1 MIAEVVE
8 LDLLPAE
15 PAESRR
21 DIVYDYSDAPTIER
35 FSECRKFIR
44 ALMGPFGS
52 GKSSGCVIELVQWAA
67 RQRAWSRASSAGRIE
82 MVRSSRFAVVRNT
95 YRQLADTSIKTFLEW
110 LPDGVF
116 GRYVKN
122 EHTYYLRMPL
132 DDGTI
137 VESEILFR
145 ALDRPEHVSNLLSL
159 ELTGAWLNE
168 ARELPY
174 AIVEAVQGRV
184 DRYPKRDKGGSV
196 DPGIILDTNPPDDDS
211 WFYTLFEQLRPD
223 NAEIFKQP
231 GGRDSKAENRRNLSP
246 TYYENLAMGKGA
258 DFIRVYVD
266 GLYGF
271 VKTGRPVYGDDYNDG
286 LHCQEVEPVA
296 GRIIELGWDFGLTPA
311 CIFTQRLPDGR
322 WLVFDE
328 LCGEYI
334 GLSTFADI
342 VLKMLEER
350 YPGFTHVSFGDPS
363 GNASSA
369 QSEDKAERT
378 CFDILQGKGFVIENG
393 MQNPTIRIE
402 SVRYPL
408 THMADA
414 APQFVLHPRCQMVR
428 KGFAGKYAFKRVQVT
443 GSAERYHNEPDKN
456 EYSHPHDALQYVATK
471 VFANVV
477 RGRMS
482 DEEADA
488 RADQAIKRHNERL
501 ATLAR
506 AANPLGRR

>member
-1 MIAEVVE
+1 MNAEALTVE
-8 LDLLPAE
+8 PE
-15 PAESRR
+15 IGGS
-21 DIVYDYSDAPTIER
+21 DIVFDYADVPTIER

-44 ALMGPFGS
+44 AVMGPFGS
-52 GKSSGCVIELVQWAA
+52 GKSSGCVVDIVQWAA
-67 RQRAWSRASSAGRIE
+67 RQHPNAEPDGRI
-82 MVRSSRFAVVRNT
+82 VRRSRYAIVRNT
-95 YRQLADTSIKTFLEW
+95 YRQLADTTIKTWHEW
-110 LPDGVF
+110 VPDGVF

-122 EHTYYLRMPL
+122 EHTYYLSMPL
-132 DDGTI
+132 DDGTVI
-137 VESEILFR
+137 ESEILFR

-159 ELTGAWLNE
+159 DLTGAWINE
-168 ARELPY
+168 AREIPF
-174 AIVEAVQGRV
+174 AIIEAIQGRV
-184 DRYPKRDKGGSV
+184 DRYPRRDKGGAA
-196 DPGIILDTNPPDDDS
+196 DPGISMDSNPPDDDS
-211 WFYTLFEQLRPD
+211 WWYRLFEEQKPE

-231 GGRDSKAENRRNLSP
+231 GGRDPNAENRRHLSP
-246 TYYENLAMGKGA
+246 RYYENLAIGKSA
-258 DFIRVYVD
+258 DFIRVYID
-266 GLYGF
+266 GQYGF
-271 VKTGRPVYGDDYNDG
+271 VKTGRPVYPEYNDG
-286 LHCQEVEPVA
+286 LHCLEVEPLA
-296 GRIIELGWDFGLTPA
+296 GRVIELGWDFGLTPA

-334 GLSTFADI
+334 GLGTFADI
-342 VLKMLEER
+342 VLRMLEER
-350 YPGFTHVSFGDPS
+350 YAGFHHVSFGDPS

-378 CFDILQGKGFVIENG
+378 CFDILQGKGFIIESG

-408 THMADA
+408 THMADT
-414 APQFVLHPRCQMVR
+414 APQFVLHPRCQMLR

-443 GSAERYHNEPDKN
+443 GSAERYHDEPDKN

-482 DEEADA
+482 DEEAQA
-488 RADQAIKRHNERL
+488 RSDQAIKRHNERI
-501 ATLAR
+501 AALAR